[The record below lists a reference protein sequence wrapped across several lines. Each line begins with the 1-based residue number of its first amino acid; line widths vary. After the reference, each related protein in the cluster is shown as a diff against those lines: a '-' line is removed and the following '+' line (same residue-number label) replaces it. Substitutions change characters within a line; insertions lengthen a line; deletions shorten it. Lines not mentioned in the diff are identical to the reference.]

1 MNKIEAII
9 RPERLNIV
17 KDALAA
23 AGIVGLN
30 ITQVSGRGAQKGIE
44 VGGPRGVG
52 AYTVDMLPKVK
63 LEVVVT
69 DGDTQ
74 KAVDIIVENSQ
85 TGTIGDGKMN
95 RYLISRCVIAGLF
108 LAVVGGCDRSLAKK
122 TQRHS
127 SKKQTDSQP
136 RKKVSIA
143 AEAGGSGIEPD
154 VGHL

>member
-63 LEVVVT
+63 LDVVVT

-85 TGTIGDGKMN
+85 TGTIGDGKIF
-95 RYLISRCVIAGLF
+95 ISPVANAIRIRTGEQGDQAL
-108 LAVVGGCDRSLAKK
+108 
-122 TQRHS
+122 
-127 SKKQTDSQP
+127 
-136 RKKVSIA
+136 
-143 AEAGGSGIEPD
+143 
-154 VGHL
+154 